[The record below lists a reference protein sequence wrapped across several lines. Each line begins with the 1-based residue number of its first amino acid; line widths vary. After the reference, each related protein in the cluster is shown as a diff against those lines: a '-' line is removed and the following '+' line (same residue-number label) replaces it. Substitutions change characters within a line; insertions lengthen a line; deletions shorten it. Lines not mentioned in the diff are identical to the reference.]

1 LTWYAAQPL
10 LLIKN
15 THGASAMLTG
25 FTAPFSPTG
34 RSSLIPAPPWH
45 YAAWIFTVEYEL
57 DPAVARRFLPPEL
70 GRATGLASMN
80 FTEWQVTSDGS
91 ELQDPAY
98 AQYKE
103 SFVLI
108 ETELADGSQAN
119 FTPLIYVDQ
128 DLSMMRGWLQGLPKK
143 LGSVW
148 MTRSFGLDHLA
159 AAPLQAGTRLGATLA
174 VKDRRLA
181 EARLRLTGD
190 PGDKLGFFKLPTYG
204 LVGFANLI
212 EEPAP
217 SRPRLVRHMSE
228 GAVHG
233 PYHAATAELQVF
245 ESPRDELYDLRPR
258 RITRAATHT
267 FAWTVARVFKPAASI
282 VGHEAAPA

>member
-1 LTWYAAQPL
+1 
-10 LLIKN
+10 
-15 THGASAMLTG
+15 MLTG
-25 FTAPFSPTG
+25 FTAPLTPTG

-45 YAAWIFTVEYEL
+45 YAAWIFTIEYEL
-57 DPAVARRFLPPEL
+57 DPAVAGRFLPPEL

-108 ETELADGSQAN
+108 ETELADGSHAN

-148 MTRSFGLDHLA
+148 MTRSFGLDHFA

-174 VKDRRLA
+174 LLCKSFAASELRTQTRLSFPRRRNGRA
-181 EARLRLTGD
+181 SAGS
-190 PGDKLGFFKLPTYG
+190 P
-204 LVGFANLI
+204 A
-212 EEPAP
+212 AP
-217 SRPRLVRHMSE
+217 SGTGTGRPID
-228 GAVHG
+228 AVIR
-233 PYHAATAELQVF
+233 AI
-245 ESPRDELYDLRPR
+245 R
-258 RITRAATHT
+258 RANR
-267 FAWTVARVFKPAASI
+267 
-282 VGHEAAPA
+282 